1 MFTCTLD
8 WFESFPRYIFFTHH
22 HDDHAGFLNDLTRDT
37 DMILIAHQKAVELLL
52 TGKNDKSRDGGYVIR
67 LIKVFADMKMRL
79 NKE

>member
-1 MFTCTLD
+1 
-8 WFESFPRYIFFTHH
+8 
-22 HDDHAGFLNDLTRDT
+22 
-37 DMILIAHQKAVELLL
+37 MILIAHQKAVELLL